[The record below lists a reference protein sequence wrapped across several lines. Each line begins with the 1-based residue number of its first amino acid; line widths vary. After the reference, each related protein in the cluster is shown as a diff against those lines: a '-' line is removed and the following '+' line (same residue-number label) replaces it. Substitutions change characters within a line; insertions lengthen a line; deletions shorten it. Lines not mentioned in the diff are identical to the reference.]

1 MKKRLPVFKQPLHL
15 NDAFDKPLGGPVR
28 LTLTAIFLSLSKGE
42 SFKQLLLINSSFLI
56 LLSCSFTH
64 AQTYSVK
71 GLVKTEANEGA
82 SFATVSLKNAVDSS
96 LAKADLADVNG
107 GFKLVGVL
115 PGKYFV
121 NVSSV
126 GFEAYN
132 SPAITIVDSD
142 ITFEP
147 FVLESNAN
155 MLKEVEVKAIKPMIE
170 VLADKTVFNVQS
182 TLSATGTTGFELLRK
197 APGVIIDNND
207 NLIVEGKSGVL
218 IYIDG
223 RPSPLTGKDLS
234 DFLKTLQASDI
245 EAIEIITQPSS
256 KYDAAGNAG
265 IVNIKLKK
273 DKRFGTNGS
282 VAAGYAI
289 GRYAKYNTSLS
300 LNNRNRKAN
309 FFGNYSNRFGK
320 NFNFINIYRQQS
332 GLIFDSKT
340 NSINDGMSHNAKG
353 GVDIFINRKNTLGV
367 ILNANINNGTGS
379 SFSRTLIS
387 RMGEGNPFQVLVA
400 DNTSMSDVSNLSGNI
415 NYRFADTLGH
425 ELNIDA
431 DYAQYISD
439 RQSFQP
445 NRYLNGDE
453 TQTLFERIFRMNT
466 PTNVNIATFK
476 VDYEQYLWKGK
487 FSTGFKIARVSTDNT
502 FSFFNV
508 NDGIST
514 LNPNQSNNFIYTENV
529 NAAYVNFNRKWK
541 KWNVQAGLRL
551 EQTVSDGKLTSVQNN
566 PRDRVQRNYT
576 NLFPSGGLT
585 YAQNQNNSWALTYS
599 RRIQRPNYQSLNPF
613 QFRIDELSY
622 RQGNAF
628 LQPQYTDN
636 IKLSHTYKYTLT
648 TSVSYS
654 YVRDFFAQITDTT
667 EVTRNFIM
675 EQNVANQQVLN
686 LGVSYPFN
694 VKKWWNVYLSV
705 NAFRSSFASDNPK
718 FVPIKQSTVSFYGQ
732 NTFTL
737 PKGFKAEVSG
747 WFSSPSVWG
756 GTYVIKSLGSLDLAL
771 QKKILKDKVDARISV
786 SDLFVTSF
794 WNGNSQFGDLLIRGN
809 GGWESRQVRLNLSYS
824 FGNNE
829 VKASRRRKTGLED
842 ERGRLGQ

>member
-1 MKKRLPVFKQPLHL
+1 MKKLPSFNGFKSKNEGQ
-15 NDAFDKPLGGPVR
+15 K
-28 LTLTAIFLSLSKGE
+28 TTSLFSNLK
-42 SFKQLLLINSSFLI
+42 S
-56 LLSCSFTH
+56 LLSILPLLFAVSLTQ
-64 AQTYSVK
+64 AQTYNVK

-82 SFATVSLKNAVDSS
+82 SFATISLKYAKDST

-115 PGKYFV
+115 PGTYFV

-126 GFEAYN
+126 GFEPFD
-132 SPAITIVDSD
+132 SPVITIVDSD
-142 ITFEP
+142 ISFEP
-147 FVLESNAN
+147 FTLKGNEN

-170 VLADKTVFNVQS
+170 VLADKTVFNVQN

-207 NLIVEGKSGVL
+207 NLIVEGKGGVQ

-223 RPSPLTGKDLS
+223 RPSPLQGKDLT

-282 VAAGYAI
+282 LSAGYSY

-300 LNNRNRKAN
+300 LNNRNRKTN
-309 FFGNYSNRFGK
+309 FFGNYSNRWGDNYGFM
-320 NFNFINIYRQQS
+320 NLYRQQN
-332 GLIFDSKT
+332 GLIFDAKT
-340 NSINDGMSHNAKG
+340 ENEYYNMSHNVKG
-353 GVDIFINRKNTLGV
+353 GVDFFINNKSTLGV
-367 ILNANINNGTGS
+367 ILNANINNGS
-379 SFSRTLIS
+379 SDSFSRTPIS
-387 RMGEGNPFQVLVA
+387 RVGEENPFQVLVA
-400 DNTSMSDVSNLSGNI
+400 DNTSASNVNNLSGNI

-439 RQSFQP
+439 RQNSQP
-445 NRYLNGDE
+445 NVYYNGNE
-453 TQTLFERIFRMNT
+453 TQTLLERIFQMNT
-466 PTNVNIATFK
+466 ATNVNIATLK
-476 VDYEQYLWKGK
+476 ADYEQNLWKGK
-487 FSTGFKIARVSTDNT
+487 FSTGFKIARVATDNT
-502 FSFFNV
+502 FDFFDV
-508 NDGIST
+508 NDGTTT
-514 LNPNQSNNFIYTENV
+514 LNDGRSNNFIYTENV
-529 NAAYVNFNRKWK
+529 NAAYVNFNRKWE
-541 KWNVQAGLRL
+541 KWNLQAGLRV
-551 EQTVSDGKLTSVQNN
+551 EQTKSDGRLTSTQNN
-566 PRDRVQRNYT
+566 PLNRVTRNYT

-585 YAQNQNNSWALTYS
+585 YSQNQNNSWALTYS
-599 RRIQRPNYQSLNPF
+599 KRIQRPNYQSLNPF
-613 QFRIDELSY
+613 QYRIDELSY
-622 RQGNAF
+622 SQGNAF

-636 IKLSHTYKYTLT
+636 VKLSHTYKYTLT
-648 TSVSYS
+648 TSLSYS

-667 EVTRNFIM
+667 ETTRNFIM
-675 EQNVANQQVLN
+675 QQNVANQQVIN

-694 VKKWWNVYLSV
+694 VKKWWSVYLSV
-705 NAFRSSFASDNPK
+705 NAFRSTFESQNIK
-718 FVPIKQSTVSFYGQ
+718 FVPIKQNTLSFYGQ

-756 GTYVIKSLGSLDLAL
+756 GTYLTKSLGSLDLAL
-771 QKKILKDKVDARISV
+771 QKKILKDKIDARLSM
-786 SDLFVTSF
+786 SDVFFTSP
-794 WNGNSQFGDLLIRGN
+794 WRGDTQFGDLIIRGG
-809 GGWESRQVRLNLSYS
+809 GGWESRQVRLNLSYA

-842 ERGRLGQ
+842 ESNRLGG